1 MQSKITVH
9 STVGDTEEFLKNF
22 SKAMKQITYVTMP
35 YIEKVIFQ
43 KTHTIVVWANGTR
56 TVVNCVEEDFDKEKG
71 LAMAIVKKY
80 MNRNEFKR
88 LIENA
93 EIQEK

>member
-43 KTHTIVVWANGTR
+43 KTHTITLRSA
-56 TVVNCVEEDFDKEKG
+56 
-71 LAMAIVKKY
+71 
-80 MNRNEFKR
+80 KR
-88 LIENA
+88 QN
-93 EIQEK
+93 